1 MVVLY
6 DNINVAV
13 F

>member
-6 DNINVAV
+6 DN
-13 F
+13 FMQGKY